1 LKIDVHQHLW
11 PEPLIGLLARRS
23 EAPRVRR
30 HGDGWYI
37 ETPGEPEW
45 RFDPADHDPVRRAE
59 LVRAD
64 GLDMACVALS
74 SPLGIEALPP
84 AEAQPLLDAWHEG
97 AAAFPA
103 ELRAWAAPSLE
114 APDPAELDALLD
126 TGFVGM
132 CLPAEALSGA
142 AAMERCAPLL
152 ELLGDRDAPVFVH
165 PGPAPGTPHRA
176 PSDGSSPADEAPV
189 PCWWPALTRY
199 VAAMNMAWH
208 AFAAF
213 GPVHPRLR
221 VCFAMLAGLAPLH
234 RERLVARGGSS
245 APADMPEV
253 FFDTSS
259 YGPRAIDAMIRALGV
274 DSLVHGS
281 DRPVVVPA
289 EPELGEAVRVAMLSR
304 NPARLLALAEVP
316 A

>member
-1 LKIDVHQHLW
+1 M
-11 PEPLIGLLARRS
+11 
-23 EAPRVRR
+23 RR
-30 HGDGWYI
+30 HGDGWYVQ
-37 ETPGEPEW
+37 TPGEPEVS
-45 RFDPADHDPVRRAE
+45 FDPADHDPVRRAE

-64 GLDMACVALS
+64 GLDLACVALS
-74 SPLGIEALPP
+74 CPLGIEALDPV
-84 AEAQPLLDAWHEG
+84 EARPLLDAWHEG

-114 APDPAELDALLD
+114 APDPSELGALLD
-126 TGFVGM
+126 TGFVGL

-142 AAMERCAPLL
+142 AGMERYAPLL
-152 ELLGDRDAPVFVH
+152 DLLGGRGAPLLVH
-165 PGPAPGTPHRA
+165 PGPAPGTRA
-176 PSDGSSPADEAPV
+176 RAKSNGSTPGEEPA
-189 PCWWPALTRY
+189 WWPALTRY

-234 RERLVARGGSS
+234 RERLVARGGGS

-274 DSLVHGS
+274 DSLVYGS
-281 DRPVVVPA
+281 DRPVVVPG
-289 EPELGEAVRVAMLSR
+289 EPELGEAVRVAMTSR

>member
-1 LKIDVHQHLW
+1 MKIDVHQHLW
-11 PEPLIGLLARRS
+11 PEPLIGVLARRS

-45 RFDPADHDPVRRAE
+45 KFDPSDHDPVRRAD

-64 GLDMACVALS
+64 DLDLACVALS

-103 ELRAWAAPSLE
+103 GLRAWAAPSLE
-114 APDPAELDALLD
+114 APDPAALAELLD
-126 TGFVGM
+126 TGFIGM

-142 AAMERCAPLL
+142 AGMERCAPLL
-152 ELLGDRDAPVFVH
+152 ELLGDRGVPLFVH
-165 PGPAPGTPHRA
+165 PGTPHRA
-176 PSDGSSPADEAPV
+176 PSNRSSPADEAPV

-213 GPVHPRLR
+213 GPVHPQLR

-234 RERLVARGGSS
+234 RERLLARGGSS
-245 APADMPEV
+245 APADLPEV

-274 DSLVHGS
+274 DSLVYGS

-289 EPELGEAVRVAMLSR
+289 EPELGEAVRAAMLRR